1 MVSVIDALNASDIF
15 DKETLLNKINDLIK
29 ISNFQHDKALM
40 KKLKNIIEKENS
52 ISSLETRTSYIVGK
66 PSIELLNI

>member
-1 MVSVIDALNASDIF
+1 
-15 DKETLLNKINDLIK
+15 
-29 ISNFQHDKALM
+29 M